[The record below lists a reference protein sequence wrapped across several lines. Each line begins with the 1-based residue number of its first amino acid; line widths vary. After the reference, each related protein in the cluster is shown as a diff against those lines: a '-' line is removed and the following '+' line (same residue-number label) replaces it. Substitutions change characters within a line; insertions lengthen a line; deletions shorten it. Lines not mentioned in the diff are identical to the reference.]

1 MTLGAARCLLAA
13 CPVLT
18 KEGRGM
24 CRATLG
30 PGQHSTGSA
39 TGLQQSVGSSLGVQH
54 SQGSA
59 HSDASYDST
68 EALIGSTPQHLS
80 ADVLQALSAQGAL
93 GQDHLQLM
101 RSGHS
106 GSSAHSMPASVAS
119 ASYPP
124 VQAPDFGALAAQGV
138 PMEAHGARGSLPR
151 HVARSRMG
159 PAGSHAAH
167 DAAGHPLPDRV

>member
-1 MTLGAARCLLAA
+1 MAQGAARCLLAA
-13 CPVLT
+13 HPLLT
-18 KEGRGM
+18 QEACT
-24 CRATLG
+24 CRASLG
-30 PGQHSTGSA
+30 PVQQSPGST
-39 TGLQQSVGSSLGVQH
+39 TGLQQSAGSSVGVQH
-54 SQGSA
+54 SPCSA

-68 EALIGSTPQHLS
+68 EALIGSAPQHLS

-93 GQDHLQLM
+93 GQEHHLQLM

-106 GSSAHSMPASVAS
+106 ASSAHSMPASVAS

-151 HVARSRMG
+151 HAARSRMG

-167 DAAGHPLPDRV
+167 DAASHPSPDRV

>member
-1 MTLGAARCLLAA
+1 
-13 CPVLT
+13 
-18 KEGRGM
+18 M
-24 CRATLG
+24 CRPSLG
-30 PGQHSTGSA
+30 PAQHSTGSS
-39 TGLQQSVGSSLGVQH
+39 TGLQRSAGSSLGAQH
-54 SQGSA
+54 SPGSA
-59 HSDASYDST
+59 YSDASYNST

-80 ADVLQALSAQGAL
+80 ADVLQALSVQGAL
-93 GQDHLQLM
+93 GQDHHLQLM
-101 RSGHS
+101 HSGHS

-138 PMEAHGARGSLPR
+138 PMEAHSARGSLPR

-167 DAAGHPLPDRV
+167 DAAGHPSPDRV